1 MRQLGLYVHIPFC
14 VKKCRYCDFLSFAG
28 IDNSVYSTYVKA
40 LLRDISHRN
49 GSGFSVDSIFFG
61 GGTPSL
67 LEPIDL
73 EYILAKIYQQ
83 FSVTP
88 GAEISLEANPKTLSK
103 SKLIAYRNL
112 GINRIS
118 IGAQSMDD
126 KLLDYIGRVHNSADF
141 LENYRD
147 ARACGFKNINV
158 DLMFALPGQTKT
170 QWLNTLKQVIDLEPE
185 HISFYSLQLE
195 KGTPFYQM
203 FEAGTLKEMDDETD
217 RQMYWEG
224 VYLLEK
230 CGYFHYEISNA
241 AKFGYKC
248 RHNLKYWSMEEY
260 LGLGLGAHSYVD
272 GKRFSNETDL
282 DTYIQSGDGSFIVW
296 KHTNTYQDEIS
307 EFIFTGLRKIE
318 GISLKKFEQKFG
330 ISLIDIYKNEVNKHI
345 QKGLL
350 EIDPTDHQLRFTRK
364 GIDLSNTVLI
374 DFV

>member
-1 MRQLGLYVHIPFC
+1 MRQIGLYVHIPFC

-126 KLLDYIGRVHNSADF
+126 KLLDYIGRVHNSEDF

-170 QWLNTLKQVIDLEPE
+170 RWLSTLKQVIDLDPE

-203 FEAGTLKEMDDETD
+203 FEAGTLEEIDDETD

-230 CGYFHYEISNA
+230 CGYVHYEISNA
-241 AKFGYKC
+241 AKSGYQC

-260 LGLGLGAHSYVD
+260 LGLGLGAHSYVN

-282 DTYIQSGDGSFIVW
+282 DTYIQSGDGPFIAW
-296 KHTNTYQDEIS
+296 EHTNTYQDEIS

-318 GISLKKFEQKFG
+318 GISLKKFKQKFG
-330 ISLIDIYKNEVNKHI
+330 ISLMDIYKNEINKHI

-350 EIDPTDHQLRFTRK
+350 EIDSTDHQLRFTRK